1 MVMNVFCK
9 LKKTTTA
16 AAAARLEQCN
26 RPVIL
31 IGCEFPDVHRDSSV
45 SPNSCEFNPDH
56 QLFSSA
62 PWFTVSAAVCLL
74 HCDSASVPVQRF
86 SPDSNTFSNDAL
98 VPVPELLP
106 WFGALRG
113 PRGGVGRSDVSLGGE
128 LSDAAGRPSV
138 PAVIRM
144 HSSPTRLSL
153 SLSLSVAPWWF
164 ARLRSVSPT
173 VHMMNVV
180 LCCLSVPLPSSSPP
194 APRPLT

>member
-1 MVMNVFCK
+1 MRTTELREGLATSGFSASSLLGSSNAHVDTVTAVVRAPSTHRRFDWSSCFMVMNVFCK

-45 SPNSCEFNPDH
+45 SPNSCEFIPDH

-98 VPVPELLP
+98 VPVPELLCS
-106 WFGALRG
+106 AADAVVRG
-113 PRGGVGRSDVSLGGE
+113 PAGTSGGSWKV
-128 LSDAAGRPSV
+128 
-138 PAVIRM
+138 
-144 HSSPTRLSL
+144 
-153 SLSLSVAPWWF
+153 
-164 ARLRSVSPT
+164 
-173 VHMMNVV
+173 
-180 LCCLSVPLPSSSPP
+180 
-194 APRPLT
+194 

>member
-1 MVMNVFCK
+1 M
-9 LKKTTTA
+9 
-16 AAAARLEQCN
+16 
-26 RPVIL
+26 
-31 IGCEFPDVHRDSSV
+31 HRDSSV

-98 VPVPELLP
+98 VPVPELLLMP

-153 SLSLSVAPWWF
+153 SLSVAPWWF

-180 LCCLSVPLPSSSPP
+180 LCCLSVSVPLPSSLTLPP
-194 APRPLT
+194 PLT

>member
-1 MVMNVFCK
+1 M
-9 LKKTTTA
+9 A

-98 VPVPELLP
+98 VPVPELLLMP

-153 SLSLSVAPWWF
+153 SLSLRGPLVVCS
-164 ARLRSVSPT
+164 SPFCLPYSP
-173 VHMMNVV
+173 HDECCPLLP
-180 LCCLSVPLPSSSPP
+180 LCLCPPPLLSPPPP
-194 APRPLT
+194 APLHNVPP